1 MDKLSGGVAATLKW
15 TMEIDLEGLVV
26 IVGNYG
32 SGKTEIAVN
41 LAVERRRRGLEVRL
55 ADLDL
60 VNPYFR
66 TRDAR
71 QALRRIGIEVLLPPA
86 EYLYADLPILSPS
99 IAGMIRRPGQL
110 DLIDAGGD
118 PVGAR
123 ALSTLAAAFDKIPYR
138 MLQVVNPLRPE
149 TSSVSGCLKLRR
161 EIEVAARLRVT
172 GWIGNANLI
181 DETTPQDI
189 LRGYEFMRQ
198 LAAESELPLTFITAA
213 VDLQPHID
221 WKRLECPVLT
231 IARQLV
237 PPWKNA
243 AAIS

>member
-1 MDKLSGGVAATLKW
+1 
-15 TMEIDLEGLVV
+15 MEIDLEGLVV

-41 LAVERRRRGLEVRL
+41 LAVERRRRGLKVRL

-71 QALRRIGIEVLLPPA
+71 RALTRIGVEVLLPPE
-86 EYLYADLPILSPS
+86 EYLHADLPILSPS
-99 IAGMIRRPGQL
+99 IAGMIRRPGRL

-123 ALSTLAAAFDKIPYR
+123 ALSTLAAAFDGISCR

-149 TSSVSGCLKLRR
+149 TGSISGCLKLRR
-161 EIEVAARLRVT
+161 DIEAAARLAVT

-181 DETTPQDI
+181 DETTAQDI
-189 LRGYEFMRQ
+189 LQGYAFMRR
-198 LAAESELPLTFITAA
+198 LAGESGLPLTFVTAA
-213 VDLQPHID
+213 VDLLPHID
-221 WKRLECPVLT
+221 RKRFDCPVLG

>member
-1 MDKLSGGVAATLKW
+1 MTKR

-41 LAVERRRRGLEVRL
+41 LAVERRRRGIDVRL

-66 TRDAR
+66 TREAR
-71 QALRRIGIEVLLPPA
+71 QALGRIGVEVLLPPL
-86 EYLYADLPILSPS
+86 EYLHADLPILSPL

-123 ALSTLAAAFDKIPYR
+123 ALSTLAAAFDGIPYR

-149 TSSVSGCLKLRR
+149 TGSVSGCLKLRR
-161 EIEVAARLRVT
+161 DIEAAARLAVT

-189 LRGYEFMRQ
+189 LRGYEFVRQ
-198 LAAESELPLTFITAA
+198 LAAESGLPLTFITAA
-213 VDLQPHID
+213 VELLPHIAPERFD
-221 WKRLECPVLT
+221 CPVLA